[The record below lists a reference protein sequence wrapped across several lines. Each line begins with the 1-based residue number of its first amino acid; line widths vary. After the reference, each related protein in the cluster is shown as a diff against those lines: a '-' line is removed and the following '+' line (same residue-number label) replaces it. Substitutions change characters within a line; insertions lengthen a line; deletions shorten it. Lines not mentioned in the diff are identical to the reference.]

1 MGVLD
6 LFASSK
12 VLVPFIKSLVVLDA
26 DGDRLFAKYYDGRKK
41 PEQIT
46 NEATLF
52 KKTKTVTA
60 KSEAE
65 VLLLDNEII
74 VYRSG
79 IECKFFISGP
89 IEENEL
95 VLVCVLDCIFDTVS
109 TLLKGQVDKRTMFD
123 NLELILLT
131 IDEVLDH
138 GHIMETD
145 PLAVVTR
152 VLMKSS
158 DNTS

>member
-1 MGVLD
+1 M
-6 LFASSK
+6 
-12 VLVPFIKSLVVLDA
+12 LVPFIKSLVVLDA

-60 KSEAE
+60 KSEGSSTCNSHSFVLHSLNVTRLHHFFLSAE

-89 IEENEL
+89 IEEVGSL
-95 VLVCVLDCIFDTVS
+95 F
-109 TLLKGQVDKRTMFD
+109 LLITF
-123 NLELILLT
+123 T
-131 IDEVLDH
+131 H
-138 GHIMETD
+138 
-145 PLAVVTR
+145 
-152 VLMKSS
+152 
-158 DNTS
+158 